1 MQSANN
7 GGSGA
12 ANKPPRGHVR
22 SYNHPYNEQSNPEDE
37 YEHANE
43 EGNYQR
49 SNNHIIDKHETGSA
63 SGAVPAVAG
72 GDDPDERS
80 IFVKNVHFSA
90 TAEDLKQHF
99 SDCGEILR
107 VTIPVDKMTNKPKG
121 YAFYF
126 NLNLCV
132 QLRLH

>member
-12 ANKPPRGHVR
+12 ANKPLRAHVR
-22 SYNHPYNEQSNPEDE
+22 FNIHSDNIKTNPEDE

-43 EGNYQR
+43 EGNYHLP
-49 SNNHIIDKHETGSA
+49 NNCYLDKHETGSA

-90 TAEDLKQHF
+90 TVEDLK
-99 SDCGEILR
+99 
-107 VTIPVDKMTNKPKG
+107 
-121 YAFYF
+121 
-126 NLNLCV
+126 
-132 QLRLH
+132 